1 MENYLYREFN
11 RSVYRETLA
20 NGLRVELMPMAGFNK
35 TYAIMTTDFGS
46 VDNHFIPY
54 QGDEAVRVPDG
65 TAHFLEHKLFEKQ
78 DHDAFDLFGEL
89 GGRRERLYQF
99 YPDQLPLFDDE
110 PPAREHRRPPRLC
123 AGALLYGADGG
134 KGTGN
139 YRAGNSNVQ

>member
-1 MENYLYREFN
+1 MENYLYREFT

-78 DHDAFDLFGEL
+78 DHDA
-89 GGRRERLYQF
+89 
-99 YPDQLPLFDDE
+99 
-110 PPAREHRRPPRLC
+110 
-123 AGALLYGADGG
+123 
-134 KGTGN
+134 
-139 YRAGNSNVQ
+139 